1 MSSVILNSNQ
11 NSAFIA
17 TAKASESA
25 YIPNVYSTM
34 PIVTPYAMT
43 TDRLVPTNGATP
55 VSGRTTTFTISKYG
69 IVSQLILSFD
79 KTITQTSDGGNN
91 VGSPELPALDWF
103 NCVEKVELLS
113 SSRTV
118 SILTAQDILAQFSN
132 LPNDKLIPLLPAC
145 LSLVPFSNARTD
157 GQGVAPN
164 AGALVGQ
171 NQRCTFENRS
181 CILRFGFMAT
191 EATQLAANFLEPLT
205 IRVTWN
211 NLTALEAPLVAPV
224 TANISLANPTLMV
237 RYKTYPE
244 ESFSKILA
252 ENYNA
257 PTLNM
262 LSSRFEDENRA
273 SITSVVGDNKIKVD
287 LKNTEAVQDFYCV
300 LLMEETAGSGV
311 LNMKPQKIKNVLFKG
326 SGQDIINQNS
336 NELSFS
342 RICDDGFSIG
352 QNDIAT
358 GTELT
363 NIKKIQTGVYS
374 DDQMLTNTLSLR
386 QINGGYIEVDFVA
399 ADARAYYL
407 YICENCSTI
416 YSVSSSTG
424 SLTQS
429 LSN

>member
-79 KTITQTSDGGNN
+79 KTITQTSNSPN
-91 VGSPELPALDWF
+91 QVGSPVLPPLDWF

-145 LSLVPFSNARTD
+145 LSQVAYSEGTNPNPLSDTNRTT
-157 GQGVAPN
+157 
-164 AGALVGQ
+164 
-171 NQRCTFENRS
+171 TFENRS
-181 CILRFGFMAT
+181 CVLRFGFMAT

-205 IRVTWN
+205 VRVTWN
-211 NLTALEAPLVAPV
+211 NLTALATPLVAPV
-224 TANISLANPTLMV
+224 TADISLVNPTLMV

-273 SITSVVGDNKIKVD
+273 SITSVVGANKIKVD

-300 LLMEETAGSGV
+300 LLREESVGSGV
-311 LNMKPQKIKNVLFKG
+311 LDMRPQPITNVLFKG
-326 SGQDIINQNS
+326 SGQDIINQNA
-336 NELSFS
+336 NELSFAK
-342 RICDDGFSIG
+342 ITDDGFSIG
-352 QNDIAT
+352 QNAVDN
-358 GTELT
+358 GTDLV

>member
-43 TDRLVPTNGATP
+43 SESLVPTNGNVP
-55 VSGRTTTFTISKYG
+55 VAGRTTTFTISKYG

-79 KTITQTSDGGNN
+79 KVLTQ
-91 VGSPELPALDWF
+91 VGAPAAASPNIPPLDWF

-118 SILTAQDILAQFSN
+118 SILTVQDILAQFSN

-145 LSLVPFSNARTD
+145 LSETVFPVGSTALANAADAVTY
-157 GQGVAPN
+157 P
-164 AGALVGQ
+164 
-171 NQRCTFENRS
+171 NRS
-181 CILRFGFMAT
+181 CLLRFGFMAT

-205 IRVTWN
+205 LRVTWGN
-211 NLTALEAPLVAPV
+211 NFSQATSVGAGAAVVGSLT
-224 TANISLANPTLMV
+224 NPKLMV

-273 SITSVVGDNKIKVD
+273 SVTAATGANKIKVD

-300 LLMEETAGSGV
+300 LLKEDAVGSGQLDMV
-311 LNMKPQKIKNVLFKG
+311 PQAIKNVLFRG
-326 SGQDIINQNS
+326 SGQDIINQNA

-352 QNDIAT
+352 QNEIVG
-358 GTELT
+358 GTNLS

-386 QINGGYIEVDFVA
+386 QINGGYIEVDFDIIA
-399 ADARAYYL
+399 ADNGKAYYL

>member
-79 KTITQTSDGGNN
+79 KTITQNSANN
-91 VGSPELPALDWF
+91 VGSPVLPTLDWF

-145 LSLVPFSNARTD
+145 LSLVPFSAARSD
-157 GQGVAPN
+157 GTGAG
-164 AGALVGQ
+164 GALAG
-171 NQRCTFENRS
+171 NNESCTFENRS

-205 IRVTWN
+205 VRVTWN
-211 NLTALEAPLVAPV
+211 NFTALETPLVAPV

-273 SITSVVGDNKIKVD
+273 SITSVVGLNKIKVD

-300 LLMEETAGSGV
+300 LLKEVTAGTGV
-311 LNMKPQKIKNVLFKG
+311 LDMKPQAIKNVLFKG
-326 SGQDIINQNS
+326 SGQDIINQNE

-352 QNDIAT
+352 QSEVT
-358 GTELT
+358 GGTNLT